1 VIPTLVTDATFKIWW
16 EQLEY
21 CKGKNTAANIH
32 YAKFGTAT
40 ANIFRV
46 DGPALVKRGMKK
58 EIDYPTELELP
69 EKVVTERP
77 NKRYY

>member
-1 VIPTLVTDATFKIWW
+1 MPHSKSGGSNW
-16 EQLEY
+16 
-21 CKGKNTAANIH
+21 NTVKARILRQIIT
-32 YAKFGTAT
+32 AKFGTAT

-77 NKRYY
+77 NKRYN

>member
-1 VIPTLVTDATFKIWW
+1 VGAIGITVKARILRQIIT
-16 EQLEY
+16 
-21 CKGKNTAANIH
+21 
-32 YAKFGTAT
+32 AKFGTAT

>member
-1 VIPTLVTDATFKIWW
+1 LIPTLVTDATFKIWW

-21 CKGKNTAANIH
+21 CKGKNTAANNH

-40 ANIFRV
+40 TNIFRV

-58 EIDYPTELELP
+58 EINYPTELELP